1 MGDGFYT
8 WMLEMGYVEE
18 VSTAWT
24 GNNLRAA
31 VKRLLA
37 STTGFVTSG
46 WDRLL
51 APCGVLCG
59 LGRADTQV
67 DGVNKRFVN
76 SCSCGIVT

>member
-1 MGDGFYT
+1 MSS
-8 WMLEMGYVEE
+8 EMGYMEV

-51 APCGVLCG
+51 APCVDLCG

-67 DGVNKRFVN
+67 DGVNQRLIN
-76 SCSCGIVT
+76 SCSCGKVT